1 MDRSTYIDNMPVEEA
16 KTKYFEGL
24 NIQDHFEELAPAD
37 ALNRVTYEA
46 IYAKMSSPG
55 YNAAAMDGIAVVAA
69 KTKGATEISP
79 VVLAEGEDFSYV
91 NTGNQILNPYDSVIM
106 IEDVIDLG
114 DGQVKILK
122 SAYPWQH
129 IRQIGEDIVATEMII
144 PSRHTIR
151 PIDLGALISGGI
163 ERLKVYKKPRVGI
176 LPTGTEIVEDIK
188 QVTDGKII
196 DSNSRVF
203 EGLVK
208 EYGGIPNRY
217 APHSDD
223 YQLLIEAISKGVEE
237 NDMLLI
243 NAGSSAGTTDHTVKL
258 IGELG
263 EVVVHGVAMQP
274 GKPTILGIINNKPVI
289 GIPGY
294 PVSAYFIFETFVKL
308 VIEKYIGL
316 ESKDEDT
323 IFGVLSNRVVSSLKN
338 RERRLSLTKNR
349 QF

>member
-1 MDRSTYIDNMPVEEA
+1 
-16 KTKYFEGL
+16 
-24 NIQDHFEELAPAD
+24 
-37 ALNRVTYEA
+37 
-46 IYAKMSSPG
+46 
-55 YNAAAMDGIAVVAA
+55 
-69 KTKGATEISP
+69 
-79 VVLAEGEDFSYV
+79 
-91 NTGNQILNPYDSVIM
+91 M

-243 NAGSSAGTTDHTVKL
+243 NAGSSAGTTDHTVQ
-258 IGELG
+258 IDW
-263 EVVVHGVAMQP
+263 
-274 GKPTILGIINNKPVI
+274 GI
-289 GIPGY
+289 
-294 PVSAYFIFETFVKL
+294 
-308 VIEKYIGL
+308 
-316 ESKDEDT
+316 
-323 IFGVLSNRVVSSLKN
+323 R
-338 RERRLSLTKNR
+338 
-349 QF
+349 